1 VLRFASL
8 GSGSAGNCLAVQS
21 GNTTLLLDCGFGLK
35 ETITRLARLKLE
47 AETVAGILLTHEHDD
62 HVGGAFRLA
71 AKFRIPIF
79 ATHGTFQALGGA
91 PAGLDI
97 RIIDSHTLFNVGDI
111 QVQPYPVP
119 HDAREP
125 TQFVLSD
132 GSARLGVLT
141 DAGSST
147 PHIES
152 VLSGCQALV
161 LECNHDLELLLSSSY
176 PKSLKQRISSKFG
189 HLDNATS
196 AILLSRL
203 NNSKLQHLVGAH
215 LSAQNNTP
223 ELVRRALSQVLDCD
237 ENWIGIA
244 DQATG
249 FTWREI
255 SLSV

>member
-1 VLRFASL
+1 MRFASL

-21 GNTTLLLDCGFGLK
+21 GNTALLLDCGFGLR

-47 AETVAGILLTHEHDD
+47 VEDLAGILLTHEHDD
-62 HVGGAFRLA
+62 HAGSAFRLA
-71 AKFRIPIF
+71 AKFHIPVF
-79 ATHGTFQALGGA
+79 ATHGTFQALGGV
-91 PAGLDI
+91 PAGLEI
-97 RIIDSHTLFNVGDI
+97 HIIDSHTLFSVGDL
-111 QVQPYPVP
+111 QVHPYPVP

-132 GSARLGVLT
+132 GVVRLGVLT

-152 VLSGCQALV
+152 MLSGCQALV
-161 LECNHDLELLLSSSY
+161 LECNHDLDLLLSSSY
-176 PKSLKQRISSKFG
+176 PRSLKQRISSKFG

-223 ELVRRALSQVLDCD
+223 ELVRRALSRILNC
-237 ENWIGIA
+237 EESWIGIA
-244 DQATG
+244 DQAAG
-249 FTWREI
+249 FAWREI
-255 SLSV
+255 SA